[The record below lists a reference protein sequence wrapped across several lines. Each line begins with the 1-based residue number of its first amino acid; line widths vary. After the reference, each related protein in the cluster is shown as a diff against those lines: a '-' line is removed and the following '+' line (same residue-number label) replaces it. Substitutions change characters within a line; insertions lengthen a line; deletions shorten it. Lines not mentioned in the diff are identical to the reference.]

1 MGKKERALK
10 GEEKVV
16 AIITAAGAGLRMGG
30 RKAKQFLE
38 IKGKPILALTLEK
51 FQACPA
57 IHAIIV
63 VVPRKLVDFSRRE
76 IVEKYGFTKVA
87 RVVPGGRR
95 RQDSVRLG
103 IEASGGVYDI
113 VLIHDGVR
121 PFIEPSFISKA
132 VSAAGR
138 HRVVIAAMPA
148 RETVKEVDE
157 SGLVVRT
164 YDRRRVWMV
173 QTPQI
178 FRYRDIHKAHQRA
191 VEEGWEEVTDDAL
204 LIEKMGIAVK
214 VIEGSEQNIK
224 ITTPKDLKLAEHI
237 LRMRGKE

>member
-1 MGKKERALK
+1 MGKEERALK
-10 GEEKVV
+10 GDEKVV
-16 AIITAAGAGLRMGG
+16 AIIPAAGAGIRMGG
-30 RKAKQFLE
+30 GKAKQFLE

-57 IHAIIV
+57 IHAIIA
-63 VVPRKLVDFSRRE
+63 VVPPKLVDFSRRE
-76 IVEKYGFTKVA
+76 IVERYKLTKVA
-87 RVVPGGRR
+87 QVVRGGRS

-103 IEASGGVYDI
+103 IEASRGMYDI

-121 PFIEPSFISKA
+121 PFIEQSLIRKA

-138 HRVVIAAMPA
+138 HRAVIAAMPA

-157 SGLVVRT
+157 SGLVVKT
-164 YDRRRVWMV
+164 YDRRWVWLV

-178 FRYRDIHKAHQRA
+178 FRYRDIHKAHRRA

-204 LIEKMGIAVK
+204 LMEKMGIAVK

-224 ITTPKDLKLAEHI
+224 ITTAKDLELAEYI
-237 LRMRGKE
+237 LQMRGKE

>member
-1 MGKKERALK
+1 MAKKERALK
-10 GEEKVV
+10 RGEKVV
-16 AIITAAGAGLRMGG
+16 AIIPAAGAGIRMGG
-30 RKAKQFLE
+30 GRAKQFLE

-51 FQACPA
+51 FQASPS
-57 IHAIIV
+57 IHAIIA
-63 VVPRKLVDFSRRE
+63 VVPPKLVDFSRRE
-76 IVEKYGFTKVA
+76 IVDKYKLTKVA
-87 RVVPGGRR
+87 QVVPGGRR

-103 IEASGGVYDI
+103 IEASRGLYDI

-121 PFIEPSFISKA
+121 PFIEQSLISRA

-138 HRVVIAAMPA
+138 HRAVIAAMPV

-157 SGLVVRT
+157 CGLVVRT
-164 YDRRRVWMV
+164 YDRRWVWLV

-191 VEEGWEEVTDDAL
+191 LEEGWEEATDDAL
-204 LIEKMGIAVK
+204 LMEKMGIAIK

-224 ITTPKDLKLAEHI
+224 ITTPKDLELAEYI
-237 LRMRGKE
+237 LRMRSKE